1 MNTSSEIL
9 TQRSVETLSTL
20 EISPA
25 KKNKGPV
32 LVPWDHDLNHFLTTT
47 APKVLFVTS
56 QVYTTIKKLLPNH
69 CSVKFI
75 IVYDSDTHSDTVSFD
90 DILSQHVETTAFLP
104 TKVDPETRLSYIVFS
119 SGTTGLP
126 KGVIHTQRGHPQN
139 GTMNADHTVVIILPM
154 FHIFGLI
161 MTIGAI
167 VNNAKVLLLEKFK
180 PDVFLNII
188 QKYRATYLPVVPT
201 LLQFLS
207 KSKIV
212 EEYDLSSLRDIFCGG
227 APVGEETEQ
236 LIARR
241 FNNLVPRQ
249 IFGTTE
255 AGGGAI
261 IMPPG
266 HKKPGSV
273 GKVVIGNEVKIV
285 ALGPNKIGEIC
296 VRGPSVMKGYYKNEV
311 ATKKDLDQ
319 HGFLHSGDLGYYDE
333 EMYFYVLDRIKEVIK
348 YKGFQVSPAQLEN
361 ILFQHPGLVAQ
372 HLHSEKQLHGGVIF
386 VEEIPKTQSGKI
398 ARAELRK
405 SEIISYV
412 FRTIY
417 ISWPIT
423 CERFNNKERGSC
435 ILQCAGK
442 KSERCLFASRLR
454 RFGLKKNDMIGVVSP
469 SSWKYSVCILASSYL
484 GVTVAGTNPNY
495 LKDDLTHFLSKTHP
509 KVIFVTTCVYQRLEG
524 ILHEHPYVRRVIIMD
539 SELNEQNVFSF
550 NSFINGDEG
559 MQSIEIAEADDDD
572 AVFILFSSGTTGFPK
587 AVPFSQKAL
596 KTTIQIAN
604 DPRYVAVTNDTTVLV
619 IPPLF
624 HIFGLVFLVSTIV
637 ANGKVVLMEAFK
649 PDLFLQSIEKYKVTY
664 LPLVPSLMVFL
675 VKSPKVDEYDIS
687 SLNDAFCG
695 GSPIGVDLEK
705 LFYKRVNNVRPRQ
718 GYGLTEAGIVSMMF
732 PKLYK
737 PGSVGKLTPTIEMKV
752 INPDTKTVLGANQ
765 SGEICVRGP
774 TIMKSY
780 LNDEEASRQDID
792 SDRFLHTGDMGYITE
807 DGYLYIVDR
816 IKEVIKYKGF
826 QHPGVKEAAVVG
838 KPDERAG
845 ELPTAFIVK
854 QENMSV
860 TAQELVDLI
869 AEHFHADKQLHG
881 GVIFVEEIPKTA
893 TGKISRKVLKELVQQ
908 Y

>member
-32 LVPWDHDLNHFLTTT
+32 LVPWDRQKTYSFAFLAVDTSNELEKTRADLLAATTKLAQYLKDKCVEARDVIGIISPNSWKFVASIISAAYLGCTITVSNPNYLHDDLNHFLTTT

-126 KGVIHTQRGHPQN
+126 KGVIHTQRG
-139 GTMNADHTVVIILPM
+139 
-154 FHIFGLI
+154 
-161 MTIGAI
+161 
-167 VNNAKVLLLEKFK
+167 
-180 PDVFLNII
+180 
-188 QKYRATYLPVVPT
+188 
-201 LLQFLS
+201 
-207 KSKIV
+207 
-212 EEYDLSSLRDIFCGG
+212 
-227 APVGEETEQ
+227 
-236 LIARR
+236 